1 MRRMSLIIVALTAL
15 ASLGIGALVGNM
27 AGGGAALSEVARSA
41 SPMVNPSPTAPSGI
55 SSVMAT
61 TETPAATPASRTAT
75 TARPVVTPFPA
86 SLPTSVPS
94 QPLPSPP
101 SGI

>member
-1 MRRMSLIIVALTAL
+1 MRRTSLIIVALAAL

-27 AGGGAALSEVARSA
+27 AGGGAALSEGTRSA
-41 SPMVNPSPTAPSGI
+41 SPMVNPSPTAPSGV
-55 SSVMAT
+55 SSEMAT
-61 TETPAATPASRTAT
+61 TQTPAAAPASKTAT

-86 SLPTSVPS
+86 SLPMSVPS